1 MLFDKL
7 FSRNVT
13 GGFIKVFSEHAI
25 LQEVNVSEKYLKY
38 IYKYSYKWKDG
49 IWRISSFGLDVTD
62 QV

>member
-13 GGFIKVFSEHAI
+13 GGFIKAFSEHAI
-25 LQEVNVSEKYLKY
+25 LQGVNVSEKYLKY
-38 IYKYSYKWKDG
+38 IYKYSYEWKDG
-49 IWRISSFGLDVTD
+49 TWRISSFGLDVTD